1 MKTTD
6 MFPMLRK
13 NKKKVVSQQQIHRT
27 TAITEGAAV
36 ILLIAR
42 IIVFAIYG
50 KCVLTTVLMLL
61 VCAVTLVS
69 VAIIFTCRIE
79 NDDELSEM
87 NKLRAYFS
95 TFWTFIALAAISV
108 FGLLFYAMIKD
119 EPTLTITLS
128 ADGIVQIFL
137 LGLSLFNFCNSFYF
151 LRLDSD
157 DSREEE

>member
-42 IIVFAIYG
+42 IIIFAIYG

-61 VCAVTLVS
+61 VCAITLVS
-69 VAIIFTCRIE
+69 AAIILTCRIE

-95 TFWTFIALAAISV
+95 TFWTFIALTSISV
-108 FGLLFYAMIKD
+108 FGLMMYAMIKD
-119 EPTLTITLS
+119 EPTFTIKLS
-128 ADGIVQIFL
+128 ADGIIQIFL